1 MSATQCFLVM
11 AQDAHPSLRFS
22 AVVCHMDLTL
32 SLQELCEDKG
42 NVYET
47 SAPVLVHYKCF
58 PSGKRKKIRLSTK
71 RYSGKGDPDEGL

>member
-11 AQDAHPSLRFS
+11 AQGAHPSLRFS

-47 SAPVLVHYKCF
+47 SARVLVHYKCF
-58 PSGKRKKIRLSTK
+58 PSGKRKKDKAVNKKIFR
-71 RYSGKGDPDEGL
+71 EGGS